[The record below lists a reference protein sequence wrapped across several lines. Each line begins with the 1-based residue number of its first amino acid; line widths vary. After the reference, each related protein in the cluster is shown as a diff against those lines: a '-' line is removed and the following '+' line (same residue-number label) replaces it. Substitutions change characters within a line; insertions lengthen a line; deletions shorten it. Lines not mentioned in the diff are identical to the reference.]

1 MTRFRI
7 PRVHLPDV
15 SSAVFVFLWAL
26 IFCIPWE
33 EEATVAQGVALSR
46 LVGAVACVAGVLAV
60 LISWRIRKLH
70 PVHYLLC
77 AWVVWMTASY
87 CWTIAPD
94 LTAARV
100 GSNFQLLL
108 MVWLI
113 WEFAPTQ
120 PQQVSLFGAYVLG
133 SYVSALSTIYA
144 FVTHTGSNLGLAEG
158 RYVAAGFDEN
168 ELGITLALS
177 LVMSCYLLAHNR
189 GWRPIWL
196 LHIPICVL
204 AICLT
209 GSRGAL
215 ISSGVAALIFPL
227 SFGSLRRTQKW
238 FLLSTLLLLAVTAVV
253 FIPQTTW
260 NRLGTIR
267 SEVKEGSL
275 SERKYIWA
283 AGLEVYCEHP
293 IAGVGAGAFG
303 PSVHSRL
310 DMDYAA
316 HNSFLSI
323 LVELGGVGAIIFSA
337 VFVSLFYLGVS
348 LPKLECRTWLTLLL
362 TWSVAV
368 STLTWEYRKPTW
380 FLFGLLIAQSAAVGR
395 PRNFGA
401 IQGSLVPAS
410 RVHLSEARVS

>member
-1 MTRFRI
+1 MMLFRI
-7 PRVHLPDV
+7 PRVHLPEA
-15 SSAVFVFLWAL
+15 SSAAFAFLWAL

-46 LVGAVACVAGVLAV
+46 VVGAVACVAGLLAA

-120 PQQVSLFGAYVLG
+120 PQQVSLLGAYVLG

-144 FVTHTGSNLGLAEG
+144 FVTHTGSNLGLAQG
-158 RYVAAGFDEN
+158 RYTAGGFDEN
-168 ELGITLALS
+168 ELGIYLALS
-177 LVMSCYLLAHNR
+177 FVMSCYLLAHNG

-196 LHIPICVL
+196 MHIPISVL

-260 NRLGTIR
+260 DRLGTIR
-267 SEVKEGSL
+267 SEVTEGTL

-283 AGLEVYCEHP
+283 AGLEVYREHP
-293 IAGVGAGAFG
+293 MAGVGLGAFA
-303 PSVHSRL
+303 PSVSSRL
-310 DMDYAA
+310 DMEYAA

-323 LVELGGVGAIIFSA
+323 LVELGAVGAIIF
-337 VFVSLFYLGVS
+337 FSLLVALFCLGVS
-348 LPKLECRTWLTLLL
+348 LPKLECRAWLTLLL

-368 STLTWEYRKPTW
+368 SSLTWEYRKPTW
-380 FLFGLLIAQSAAVGR
+380 FLFGLLIAQSAALGR
-395 PRNFGA
+395 PRKLRG

-410 RVHLSEARVS
+410 RVHLFDASVS